1 VRIDPQF
8 SAAAVVGAAA
18 ANVAAVTFAAVDV
31 VVIASVGVAV
41 EKLDD
46 FFGGKSSVS
55 SISS

>member
-18 ANVAAVTFAAVDV
+18 ANVAAVDV